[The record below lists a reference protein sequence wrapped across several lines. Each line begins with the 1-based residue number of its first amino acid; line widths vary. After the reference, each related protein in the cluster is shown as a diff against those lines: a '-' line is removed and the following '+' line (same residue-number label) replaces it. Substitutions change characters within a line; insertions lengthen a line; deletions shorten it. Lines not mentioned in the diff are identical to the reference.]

1 MGTTSVI
8 VPNPPLP
15 LASTARCSL
24 GFLLCTELSD
34 GEATYGRYQ
43 VVCDGS
49 AWIGLADRHCTGP
62 TAQHNRPTT
71 TIDPRDTRRSPA
83 PITDTTTAAT
93 TRHWGCCANPP
104 AHTPITAV
112 RIGIH
117 KLHSPCDT
125 QAMNCQAAC
134 VPVSGSAAAS
144 LAAPAGAT
152 SSCNLSCGS
161 QQLVCKQSCGL
172 GQ

>member
-1 MGTTSVI
+1 VELL
-8 VPNPPLP
+8 PPD
-15 LASTARCSL
+15 
-24 GFLLCTELSD
+24 FLTGIEKGKCCTELSD

-49 AWIGLADRHCTGP
+49 AWICLADRQCTGP

-112 RIGIH
+112 RIGILN
-117 KLHSPCDT
+117 LHEHLRYTGHELPEC
-125 QAMNCQAAC
+125 
-134 VPVSGSAAAS
+134 
-144 LAAPAGAT
+144 LR
-152 SSCNLSCGS
+152 SSF
-161 QQLVCKQSCGL
+161 GL
-172 GQ
+172 GGSKYRGPRGCY